1 MAHSGVSAG
10 VAKVSRV
17 SEMAVAAEGSLVWTL
32 GALAREVAV
41 EAALEGGLAQ
51 DVCDRHSSNDVWR
64 HRNMYS
70 LTMLC
75 GGLAR

>member
-17 SEMAVAAEGSLVWTL
+17 SEMAVAAEGSLVLTL

-51 DVCDRHSSNDVWR
+51 DVGD
-64 HRNMYS
+64 
-70 LTMLC
+70 
-75 GGLAR
+75 